1 VCSPFHFIEQQAF
14 EMSEKIRKETIYK
27 FVNVEVSESSYIESQ
42 KSYAHS
48 NGYEYNSKPWA
59 GYITKVILEDEK
71 GALFR
76 VEPSMDGLRFAKG
89 EISYKEYNKRQKKE
103 TINLV
108 SVFFVAVGLIGLVM
122 LTVKWYL
129 V

>member
-27 FVNVEVSESSYIESQ
+27 FVKVEVSESSNLESQ

-48 NGYEYNSKPWA
+48 TGCDHDSRTWA
-59 GYITKVILEDEK
+59 GYITRVILVDEK
-71 GALFR
+71 GALFS

-89 EISYKEYNKRQKKE
+89 EISYKEYSKRQKKE
-103 TINLV
+103 TFNLV
-108 SVFFVAVGLIGLVM
+108 SIFLIAVCLISLVM
-122 LTVKWYL
+122 LTVKWFL

>member
-27 FVNVEVSESSYIESQ
+27 FVNVEISERSILESQ

-48 NGYEYNSKPWA
+48 NGCDYDSKPWA

-71 GALFR
+71 GALFP
-76 VEPSMDGLRFAKG
+76 VEPSLDGLRFAKG

-108 SVFFVAVGLIGLVM
+108 SVFLVAVGLISLVM
-122 LTVKWYL
+122 LSVKYYL
-129 V
+129 I